1 MRERKSSRTMVPP
14 SFFISH
20 IKCNLLF
27 PIRKITTHLSNL
39 KKLLLASRLEIR
51 SLFHRLRLPAPGD
64 RFCKKKCRLR
74 LRLYV
79 KRPGSQAL
87 SKYYCTL
94 NKVYL
99 GIFKKYLLVVL
110 ALLYK
115 KIYLN
120 FAPKHKNCFT
130 LIFMLFHA
138 KKNICQYQSC
148 LMYIHAH

>member
-1 MRERKSSRTMVPP
+1 M
-14 SFFISH
+14 
-20 IKCNLLF
+20 
-27 PIRKITTHLSNL
+27 
-39 KKLLLASRLEIR
+39 ASRLEIR
-51 SLFHRLRLPAPGD
+51 SLFHQLRLPAPGD
-64 RFCKKKCRLR
+64 RFCKKKRLG
-74 LRLYV
+74 LHV

-99 GIFKKYLLVVL
+99 GISKKYLVVVL

-148 LMYIHAH
+148 QMYIHCVCTQCTYCTYIRREVNIEKYYYYET